1 MTELLAVLLSFPTVL
16 FSGLTALSLI
26 YWLFVVLGALDIDTL
41 GGAAGASKGALEGA
55 MKGALEG
62 AHVDGAADGLADGVD
77 GVHEGA
83 ADGAADGADLD
94 AGDGHGGA
102 GFLSFLNLRAAPV
115 TVVISLFALF
125 GLTMTGMY
133 GLTFGV
139 PSVLLGLPLLFGAS
153 IVSLLLTSL
162 AIRPLAPAFAHKSGT
177 KSRDLIGKIAKVSTG
192 KVTPSFG
199 QAELDEGGNALI
211 LQIRDDGGSL
221 ARGDRVVL
229 THFDEASGTF
239 TVEKLP
245 DVDSRRPTGVRV
257 SAEGD
262 DPGADPEPRRMQR

>member
-16 FSGLTALSLI
+16 FSGLTALTLI

-83 ADGAADGADLD
+83 ADGADGGDVD
-94 AGDGHGGA
+94 AGDHGGA

-139 PSVLLGLPLLFGAS
+139 PSVVVGVPILLGAS
-153 IVSLLLTSL
+153 VVSLLLTSL

-192 KVTPSFG
+192 KVTSSFG

-221 ARGDRVVL
+221 QRGDRVVL

-245 DVDSRRPTGVRV
+245 DVDSRRPTGLRV

-262 DPGADPEPRRMQR
+262 EPGADPEPRRMQR

>member
-16 FSGLTALSLI
+16 FTGLTTLSLM

-62 AHVDGAADGLADGVD
+62 AHVDGAADGLADG
-77 GVHEGA
+77 GAEGLHE
-83 ADGAADGADLD
+83 GAADGADLD
-94 AGDGHGGA
+94 AGGEHGGA

-115 TVVISLFALF
+115 TVVVSLFALF

-139 PSVLLGLPLLFGAS
+139 PSVLVGVPLFLVASLVS
-153 IVSLLLTSL
+153 IVLTGL

-177 KSRDLIGKIAKVSTG
+177 KSRDLIGKIAIVSTG
-192 KVTPSFG
+192 KVTASFG
-199 QAELDEGGNALI
+199 QAELDEGGHALI
-211 LQIRDDGGSL
+211 LQIRDDGGGL
-221 ARGDRVVL
+221 TRGDRVVL
-229 THFDEASGTF
+229 THFDAESGAF
-239 TVEKLP
+239 AVEKLP
-245 DVDSRRPTGVRV
+245 DVDSKRPTGLRV
-257 SAEGD
+257 ASDADAPGE
-262 DPGADPEPRRMQR
+262 DPAPRRLQR